1 MAIVEA
7 ILGDAYGS
15 EAQKVTWNLGKEDF
29 LKLFLTQLENQDP
42 LKPLD
47 THELTSQLA
56 QFSQVEQLVNL
67 GDEVEGLREL
77 VNFSLFAATTGLM
90 GKEVKARENAIWFN
104 GEESTEIGMEVPEG
118 VRRLRITFFNEAFE
132 PIRVVELEPRGTEMT
147 YRWDGSDHSGH
158 KVPSGKYYF
167 EVEGLDAAGNPVV
180 VSSYIRGKVNGIQ
193 QEEGGGCFVLLDEL
207 PVPLSSIIMVKER

>member
-1 MAIVEA
+1 MAMVGT
-7 ILGDAYGS
+7 ILEDAYGL

-29 LKLFLTQLENQDP
+29 LKLFLAQVENQDP

-77 VNFSLFAATTGLM
+77 VNYSLFAAAVGLM
-90 GKEVKARENAIWFN
+90 GKEVRARENAVWFD
-104 GEESTEIGMEVPEG
+104 GEHSTEIGMEVPEG
-118 VRRLRITFFNEAFE
+118 VRKLRITFFNETFE
-132 PIRVVELEPRGTEMT
+132 PVRVVELEPRGTEMT
-147 YRWDGSDHSGH
+147 YRWDGSDQRGY

-167 EVEGLDAAGNPVV
+167 EVEGSDVTGNPVAI
-180 VSSYIRGKVNGIQ
+180 SSYIRGKVSGIQ
-193 QEEGGGCFVLLDEL
+193 EDGGRCCVLLGEL
-207 PVPLSSIIMVKER
+207 PVPLSSIIMAKER